1 MNNEALSRR
10 SRAPASSGFILVTVV
25 LILTLLAIF
34 IPVLVRM
41 STTDSRW
48 SVRRSQIDE
57 AYTVAEAGLDRGSW
71 KLGESESVWQAALAG
86 TAVTEYNYDRTW
98 TDLDSAYRYKIKFSS
113 GPGPTEVRVRCKVQ
127 AVRAP
132 TMVRTLEGVY
142 TRNFVEA
149 LVMQTDFT
157 GSTDKFPRVHWGAV
171 KSYAA
176 LNVNSNVAMPN
187 YPRKLAR
194 NGIQG
199 RDTTPDDYN
208 SDRQEYWAY
217 DKNIGD
223 PPVIDYE
230 YYRAKAKA
238 SSLPDTTANNGKL
251 RMRHNPAPAA
261 TLVKSTP
268 TLGTAYFLCADNW
281 EGAGQDHGIDFDAS
295 GGGNHYTFINSTTV
309 VFIETSSNTCRSFIH
324 SEIFLDIE
332 AFIVAGPNNNL
343 NFRPDESAAFA
354 ATIPVNANMEYL
366 HSAASATWMAGG
378 IGSMDNIW
386 HGSRYPYNISNNIGF
401 HGFLH
406 VQDGELNVDENSHD
420 VKVIGIVY
428 AKQLKIE
435 TNPKFFY
442 VYFDDAVASKLK
454 VVYTPI
460 RRRLYREDKADTVW

>member
-1 MNNEALSRR
+1 MNNSNSPKGKVPALSG
-10 SRAPASSGFILVTVV
+10 GFILVTVV

-34 IPVLVRM
+34 IPVLVRLA
-41 STTDSRW
+41 TDDSRW

-71 KLGESESVWQAALAG
+71 KLGESESVWQAALVG

-132 TMVRTLEGVY
+132 TMVRTLEGTY

-149 LVMQTDFT
+149 MVMQADLT
-157 GSTDKFPRVHWGAV
+157 GSTDKFPRVHWGPI
-171 KSYAA
+171 KSYAG
-176 LNVNSNVAMPN
+176 LNVAAAVAMPK
-187 YPRKLAR
+187 YPRKFAR
-194 NGIQG
+194 TGISP

-208 SDRQEYWAY
+208 SDRKEYWAY

-223 PPVIDYE
+223 APVMDYE
-230 YYRAKAKA
+230 YYRARAKA

-281 EGAGQDHGIDFDAS
+281 EGPGQDHGIDFDAS
-295 GGGNHYTFINSTTV
+295 GVDHYTFINSTTV
-309 VFIETSSNTCRSFIH
+309 VFVETSTNTCRSFVH
-324 SEIFLDIE
+324 SEVFLDLE

-343 NFRPDESAAFA
+343 DFRPNQSAAFA

-366 HSAASATWMAGG
+366 EATASATWMAGG
-378 IGSMDNIW
+378 AGSMDAIW
-386 HGSRYPYNISNNIGF
+386 RGARYPYNISNNIGF

-406 VQDGELNVDENSHD
+406 VQDGELKTDENSHD
-420 VKVIGIVY
+420 VKVIGVVY
-428 AKQLKIE
+428 AKQFKIQ
-435 TNPKFFY
+435 TDPKIFY
-442 VYFDDAVASKLK
+442 IYFDDAVASKLK

-460 RRRLYREDKADTVW
+460 RRRLYREDKADNVW

>member
-1 MNNEALSRR
+1 MNNKALSQR

-127 AVRAP
+127 AVRSP

-142 TRNFVEA
+142 TRNSVEA

-238 SSLPDTTANNGKL
+238 SSLPNTTINNGKM
-251 RMRHNPAPAA
+251 RMRDGA
-261 TLVKSTP
+261 TLVRSTP

-281 EGAGQDHGIDFDAS
+281 DGSDHGIDFNA
-295 GGGNHYTFINSTTV
+295 GGADHYTFINSTTV
-309 VFIETSSNTCRSFIH
+309 LFVETSTNTCRTFIH
-324 SEIFLDIE
+324 SKVFLDLE
-332 AFIVAGPNNNL
+332 ALIVAGSNNHLRMNGSKA
-343 NFRPDESAAFA
+343 PFA

-378 IGSMDNIW
+378 GGSMDAIW
-386 HGSRYPYNISNNIGF
+386 HGARYPYNLVSDVGF
-401 HGFLH
+401 HGFIH
-406 VQDGELNVDENSHD
+406 VQDGQFEDHNDSDDTIV
-420 VKVIGIVY
+420 VGIIY
-428 AKQLKIE
+428 AKQFELE
-435 TNPKFFY
+435 TDPKSLR

-460 RRRLYREDKADTVW
+460 RRRLYREDKADNVW